1 MCLEKTVLWVVGEL
15 GRELQRCS
23 KDDKQGMHCSWP
35 QRTFVVPALRLLTL
49 AVLCRSGAYCKC
61 VFCYLLQRVCKF
73 LCTYLWHW
81 VHKLFWVSKGRSLR
95 RLVSLVPVLDGFFFL
110 SFERCPCFSWYSHA
124 TSTVITGL
132 AYTNAFFLF
141 LFFFRRAFEECVH
154 FVRCSEVTIVS
165 CVLWERLLEKGLLF
179 SSNLF
184 FEMKMFRLCFL
195 WIIV

>member
-124 TSTVITGL
+124 TSTLITGL

-141 LFFFRRAFEECVH
+141 LFFSVGHLKNVC
-154 FVRCSEVTIVS
+154 I
-165 CVLWERLLEKGLLF
+165 LWDALK
-179 SSNLF
+179 
-184 FEMKMFRLCFL
+184 
-195 WIIV
+195 